1 MTESLKKIFAEVAG
15 FTKEMYNIRGNYIL
29 EVQTDIK
36 KFLELTGDLSNQK
49 MSQGNTTL
57 VLTGL
62 AGSLGIAGALF
73 AKTTP
78 AGTAPL
84 DPRAATNAGFQDS
97 IGQAFKWIGD
107 QLQGNEFLSSSCK
120 TVSQF
125 LQSGTSVSDA
135 WFMAS
140 QTKTQA
146 AQTLVERVGISEGQ
160 AGKSY
165 ADQQVQSM
173 QTAAQRV
180 LDFISKGG

>member
-1 MTESLKKIFAEVAG
+1 MTASLDKIFAEVAS
-15 FTKEMYNIRGNYIL
+15 FTKAMSGLHNNYLLI
-29 EVQTDIK
+29 VQTDIK
-36 KFLELTGDLSNQK
+36 KFLELTDDLSSQKSNQ
-49 MSQGNTTL
+49 GTTTL

-62 AGSLGIAGALF
+62 SGSLGIAGALF

-78 AGTAPL
+78 AGTPPL

-107 QLQGNEFLSSSCK
+107 KLQDNEFLSSTCK
-120 TVSQF
+120 TVSQT

-135 WFMAS
+135 WFMAG

-160 AGKSY
+160 AGKSQ
-165 ADQQVQSM
+165 ADQQAQQVQN
-173 QTAAQRV
+173 AALRI
-180 LDFISKGG
+180 LEKSR